1 MTDTK
6 NNDFSQTEEALAD
19 LTAVILH
26 LKEVAEQKKQE
37 LSAKDKNIQNELINK
52 SSTINLLTESYS
64 DVISNIDN
72 IVESINKVLENDGA
86 SYSNNK

>member
-19 LTAVILH
+19 LTAAFLH

-37 LSAKDKNIQNELINK
+37 LSLKDKSTQDELKNKNNI
-52 SSTINLLTESYS
+52 INLLTESYA
-64 DVISNIDN
+64 DVIGNIDN
-72 IVESINKVLENDGA
+72 IIEHMNKVFQE
-86 SYSNNK
+86 

>member
-72 IVESINKVLENDGA
+72 IIESINKVLENNGA

>member
-19 LTAVILH
+19 LTAALLH

-37 LSAKDKNIQNELINK
+37 LSAKDKNNQNELIKKNN
-52 SSTINLLTESYS
+52 TINLLTESYS
-64 DVISNIDN
+64 DAISNIDN
-72 IVESINKVLENDGA
+72 IIEHMNKVLENDGA

>member
-72 IVESINKVLENDGA
+72 IIESINKVLENDGA

>member
-19 LTAVILH
+19 LTAAILH

-72 IVESINKVLENDGA
+72 IIESINKVLENNGA